1 MRWTATTDAP
11 SGHTVPKEKSRVLP
25 VDTDEQ
31 GVPKQFCSVT
41 LQHAYALLPRPVN
54 CRETPAHD
62 HEAAIVTGSVIAH
75 DGTVVVPVS
84 SLEVILASRTD
95 YECCTFRGALVALD
109 IETGEE
115 RWRTTRP
122 TCPPTILSTAGTAV
136 WSVRGTYLV
145 QPTIDA
151 ARNLVYAGTGEN
163 YSSPANGLSDAVLAV
178 SLESEKWHGRHN

>member
-1 MRWTATTDAP
+1 MY
-11 SGHTVPKEKSRVLP
+11 

-31 GVPKQFCSVT
+31 GVPETVLFGDFT
-41 LQHAYALLPRPVN
+41 AHAYALHAHTGELLWKTPV
-54 CRETPAHD
+54 HD

-115 RWRTTRP
+115 RWRTYTTDLPR
-122 TCPPTILSTAGTAV
+122 PTILSTAGTQQYGP
-136 WSVRGTYLV
+136 SGPLSG
-145 QPTIDA
+145 P
-151 ARNLVYAGTGEN
+151 AR
-163 YSSPANGLSDAVLAV
+163 P
-178 SLESEKWHGRHN
+178 